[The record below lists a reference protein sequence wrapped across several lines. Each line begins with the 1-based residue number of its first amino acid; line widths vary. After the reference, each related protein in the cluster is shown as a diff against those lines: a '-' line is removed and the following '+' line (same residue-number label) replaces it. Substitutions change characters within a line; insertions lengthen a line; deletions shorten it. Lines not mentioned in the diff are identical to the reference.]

1 MYKNSFFIM
10 KNYIHFYN
18 NLVQLTRNKDLYK
31 DFETQ
36 DEFSDRLIFFLIHLA
51 FFFKVFK
58 NNENSKELQ
67 EIYDFIFRQL
77 ELSIREIGYGD
88 QSINKKMKDYLN
100 LFHSLLD
107 KIHFWETLKI
117 NEKIKIFDNFLD
129 KSKNNVFLVQYFDK
143 YFQNLEKSTLNS
155 YLKSVVS
162 A

>member
-1 MYKNSFFIM
+1 M

-143 YFQNLEKSTLNS
+143 FFQNLEKSTLNS

>member
-1 MYKNSFFIM
+1 M
-10 KNYIHFYN
+10 KDYIHFYN

-31 DFETQ
+31 DFDTQ

-117 NEKIKIFDNFLD
+117 NEKIKIFDNFLE
-129 KSKNNVFLVQYFDK
+129 KSKNNLFLVQYFDK

>member
-1 MYKNSFFIM
+1 M

-88 QSINKKMKDYLN
+88 QSINKKMKVYLN
-100 LFHSLLD
+100 LFHAIVSE
-107 KIHFWETLKI
+107 IHFW
-117 NEKIKIFDNFLD
+117 DGLD
-129 KSKNNVFLVQYFDK
+129 KSGKSKKLSSFLEDFDNIASLVEYFDD
-143 YFQNLEKSTLNS
+143 FNTNLMKKNLNFF
-155 YLKSVVS
+155 LKSVS
-162 A
+162 NF